1 MKTGLIYIIKNTV
14 NNKVYVGQTTTN
26 LNTRFSQHTKKST
39 VSNRFYKLH
48 NAIRKYG
55 KDKFYIEPLETNI
68 PIEQLN
74 EREIYYI
81 EKFNSYKNGYN
92 TTKGGDGR
100 TINANYDEQQI
111 IHFYKQGMSCADIG
125 KLYGVCGATINRV
138 LSRKA
143 IIRRHDGNKYESF
156 GEKFCE
162 LWNNGAPIKDLAKIY
177 NVNEKTIRRATKHY
191 NLSPRHSHTK
201 KHWPNK
207 IILK

>member
-14 NNKVYVGQTTTN
+14 NDKVYVGQTTTN

-39 VSNRFYKLH
+39 ISNRFYKLH

-55 KDKFYIEPLETNI
+55 KDKFYIEPLETDI

-81 EKFNSYKNGYN
+81 DKFGSCNNGYN
-92 TTKGGDGR
+92 ATKGGDGR
-100 TINANYDEQQI
+100 TINTNYDEQQI
-111 IHFYKQGMSCADIG
+111 IYYYKQGMSCAEIG
-125 KLYGVCGATINRV
+125 KLYGVSRTTINRV

-162 LWNNGAPIKDLAKIY
+162 LWIKGVAIKKLAELYK
-177 NVNEKTIRRATKHY
+177 VNEKTIRRAVKHY
-191 NLSPRHSHTK
+191 NLTPRHIRH
-201 KHWPNK
+201 
-207 IILK
+207 